1 MNLTK
6 SKYYYLSQQLTR
18 VISILLVLIFT
29 GPSFHALSS
38 SIFDNITSSY
48 EQSEMIEL
56 EDVSMEGEEN
66 KGEQEESE
74 KEETDSLKEF
84 TLSDSFSV
92 NLAAIDASALYV
104 LYLNHLQGIESGL
117 LTPPPKIR

>member
-6 SKYYYLSQQLTR
+6 SNYYPLSQQLTR

-38 SIFDNITSSY
+38 SIFDVTNPSY

-56 EDVSMEGEEN
+56 EDVSMEGEED
-66 KGEQEESE
+66 KGEQENE

-84 TLSDSFSV
+84 TLSEAFSIH
-92 NLAAIDASALYV
+92 LRAIEDSALYV
-104 LYLNHLQGIESGL
+104 LYLNHLQSIESGL
-117 LTPPPKIR
+117 LTPPPKLG